1 MASQSALHLLALPQ
15 PPDAFFCGNDRIA
28 MGVYDALRERDLRI
42 PQDVAVIGF
51 DNMELIA
58 AHLRP
63 GLTTMALPH
72 HEMGRRAMELLISS
86 NGETTSEPLRVSC
99 PLVRREST

>member
-1 MASQSALHLLALPQ
+1 
-15 PPDAFFCGNDRIA
+15 

-72 HEMGRRAMELLISS
+72 HEMGRRAMELLIRASS
-86 NGETTSEPLRVSC
+86 DQHDNATRPLRVSC